1 MKSTLLALCVAVL
14 ATFAPRLVSAEI
26 TEELATEMRPLV
38 ESGLA
43 SEDVA
48 VQAWAVRA
56 AALLGDDALI
66 DEVASQLENVNVPV
80 RLSAAVAL
88 LRVDERVA
96 DARQVVVTELSE
108 GDAATRELILSRFVP
123 AMDEDDALEIVADAL
138 DGAAELDTY
147 TQIVR
152 WLAQRTD
159 GAMYALLERAPDEP
173 ADRRQVIVDE
183 VQRASRPIGTSIAG
197 VLLSESD
204 TAMRLQGAEI
214 AFAINNVEAR
224 DMLEPLLDADA
235 AELAQ
240 RVGFHLASYGNPSAL
255 SRVAELALNAEMPE
269 DLRMD
274 AMATLRDHG
283 AQLVSFSQLQ
293 AVLEEGAHSAEFVT
307 RVHELMGATASPEA
321 LAYLQGKVDGLFADE
336 RLDGISGMGY
346 SGQSSA
352 IPTMTDILATNG
364 AADLRLRAAE
374 ALGNLG
380 GDQAAQALVAQLLVE
395 RDPVVKVAVIRALG
409 HTGSALA
416 SQPIANE
423 FARQEVD
430 TAMAG
435 LDALREL
442 GFSDVSTQIENVA
455 VGFRDPGVRW
465 KAVVTLAF
473 LDPDIGRIRLL
484 QALDR
489 PPEGFWDDLQGLG
502 DDLLDEIDET
512 LLRHSNPT
520 IREAALFRII
530 TRTDGGYEVLR
541 PMLTGNVSPEVRRQA
556 IAVVTAARRSDDAE
570 LFTSLTE
577 EPDRALR
584 LQGYTALAELGDPA
598 NEEYFRGYLGH
609 ADVALRLLSAWA
621 ILSMHYEG

>member
-14 ATFAPRLVSAEI
+14 ATFAPSLVSAEI

-38 ESGLA
+38 ETGLA

-240 RVGFHLASYGNPSAL
+240 RVGFHLASYGNP
-255 SRVAELALNAEMPE
+255 
-269 DLRMD
+269 
-274 AMATLRDHG
+274 
-283 AQLVSFSQLQ
+283 
-293 AVLEEGAHSAEFVT
+293 
-307 RVHELMGATASPEA
+307 
-321 LAYLQGKVDGLFADE
+321 
-336 RLDGISGMGY
+336 
-346 SGQSSA
+346 
-352 IPTMTDILATNG
+352 
-364 AADLRLRAAE
+364 
-374 ALGNLG
+374 
-380 GDQAAQALVAQLLVE
+380 
-395 RDPVVKVAVIRALG
+395 
-409 HTGSALA
+409 
-416 SQPIANE
+416 
-423 FARQEVD
+423 
-430 TAMAG
+430 
-435 LDALREL
+435 
-442 GFSDVSTQIENVA
+442 
-455 VGFRDPGVRW
+455 
-465 KAVVTLAF
+465 
-473 LDPDIGRIRLL
+473 
-484 QALDR
+484 
-489 PPEGFWDDLQGLG
+489 
-502 DDLLDEIDET
+502 
-512 LLRHSNPT
+512 
-520 IREAALFRII
+520 
-530 TRTDGGYEVLR
+530 
-541 PMLTGNVSPEVRRQA
+541 
-556 IAVVTAARRSDDAE
+556 
-570 LFTSLTE
+570 
-577 EPDRALR
+577 
-584 LQGYTALAELGDPA
+584 
-598 NEEYFRGYLGH
+598 
-609 ADVALRLLSAWA
+609 
-621 ILSMHYEG
+621 